1 MDARRFDAIAKA
13 LSSAPSRRE
22 VIRNFSLLAAAAVTL
37 KPGFASADSG
47 SGGPAGGSVTTDGGT
62 TTTSDGTDGAGG
74 TSGDVGGNAVCLPIA
89 KTGADSGFL
98 PPFYAEIIE
107 GTCDTADG
115 ASVFELIEIDAGENV
130 VAVPPAA
137 FMSRSVTT
145 VESSIDDLVD
155 TRYSI
160 VVRISPDDPTIVSCG
175 EIGGVRQDD
184 ELAVGIK
191 ERNNSGYSGVSLIR
205 GTNGTSLV
213 YVFLGRGLSTVTTAP
228 AAVGSAVVT
237 TTEVNLRDQPAVDSN
252 VIEVIPAG
260 TQLNVLG
267 SSVGDWVPV
276 EDPET
281 GSSGYVSGEFVEV
294 VS

>member
-37 KPGFASADSG
+37 RPGFASADSG
-47 SGGPAGGSVTTDGGT
+47 SGGPVGGSVPVGSGTPTTTDGT
-62 TTTSDGTDGAGG
+62 GG

-175 EIGGVRQDD
+175 EIGGTRQDD

-213 YVFLGRGLSTVTTAP
+213 YVFLGRGSLDGHNRS
-228 AAVGSAVVT
+228 
-237 TTEVNLRDQPAVDSN
+237 
-252 VIEVIPAG
+252 
-260 TQLNVLG
+260 G
-267 SSVGDWVPV
+267 SSRKRGGDDRRGQSP
-276 EDPET
+276 
-281 GSSGYVSGEFVEV
+281 
-294 VS
+294 